1 MELWV
6 LCGYVPAVTLLAICI
21 AYRIILSRGL
31 FDDASITFKVATA
44 CLIIGLVPLSFGILQ
59 ADIQIGFICF
69 DSCPDDVPGTIQE
82 ILRTDLS
89 LGLLCFADWVL
100 ALYALTRGHHW
111 RALLLA
117 LLSLPVA
124 VVTSAL
130 MLSASSVH
138 GEIVPRMSD
147 IGWLYT
153 LLYAVLPVALCW
165 PLATIIALG
174 MTREQVVRLPS
185 VWRWLAPGR

>member
-6 LCGYVPAVTLLAICI
+6 LCGYVPSVTLVAICI
-21 AYRIILSRGL
+21 AYRVILSRGL
-31 FDDASITFKVATA
+31 FDDVSRGVNAATA

-69 DSCPDDVPGTIQE
+69 AG
-82 ILRTDLS
+82 
-89 LGLLCFADWVL
+89 WVL

-147 IGWLYT
+147 IGWLYK

-174 MTREQVVRLPS
+174 MTRQHVVRSPS